1 MNNEER
7 IDDMKRLALLAI
19 FALCSIIGFAQV
31 DLKRLQETLKID
43 DVEMVYITVTT
54 NNILSSS
61 IEISEGKNIRDN
73 LKVIRKNIKQARK
86 HLSREQFDLY
96 IKLIFTTI
104 RNNELES
111 GRHKTSRKVY

>member
-1 MNNEER
+1 
-7 IDDMKRLALLAI
+7 MKRIIIAFI
-19 FALCSIIGFAQV
+19 FCLVSTFSYSQ
-31 DLKRLQETLKID
+31 DLRRLQETLKID
-43 DVEMVYITVTT
+43 DVQMAYITVTT

-61 IEISEGKNIRDN
+61 EDISNGINIREN
-73 LKVIRKNIKQARK
+73 LKLIRKNIKQARK

-111 GRHKTSRKVY
+111 GRHKTSRKVYRD

>member
-1 MNNEER
+1 
-7 IDDMKRLALLAI
+7 MKRLALLAI

-31 DLKRLQETLKID
+31 DLKRLQETLKVD

-54 NNILSSS
+54 NNILASS

-73 LKVIRKNIKQARK
+73 LKNIRKNIKQARK

-104 RNNELES
+104 RNNELDK
-111 GRHKTSRKVY
+111 RRY

>member
-1 MNNEER
+1 
-7 IDDMKRLALLAI
+7 MKRLLTTVV

-43 DVEMVYITVTT
+43 DIQMSYITVTT

-61 IEISEGKNIRDN
+61 DEITRGLNIRDN
-73 LKVIRKNIKQARK
+73 LKVIRKNIKHARK
-86 HLSREQFDLY
+86 HLSKEQFDLY
-96 IKLIFTTI
+96 IKLIFTTV

-111 GRHKTSRKVY
+111 GRYKFGREVYRNKE

>member
-1 MNNEER
+1 MR
-7 IDDMKRLALLAI
+7 IIIAFI
-19 FALCSIIGFAQV
+19 FCLVSIFSFGQ

-61 IEISEGKNIRDN
+61 EDISNGINIREN
-73 LKVIRKNIKQARK
+73 LKLIRKNIKQARK

-111 GRHKTSRKVY
+111 GRYKTSRKVY